1 VRSHF
6 TRGKTLGAGSVKK
19 ASAEDEAVFSFDL
32 PSEYAEAFLRAL
44 EPETR
49 VSVTPRTKVRVN
61 LKGNVLT
68 LRFKSQ
74 GISALMAAINSYLRL
89 INLLINT
96 FKYMDES
103 SVFENL

>member
-1 VRSHF
+1 MRSHF
-6 TRGKTLGAGSVKK
+6 TRRKTLGAGSVKK

-32 PSEYAEAFLRAL
+32 PSEYAESFLCAL

-61 LKGNVLT
+61 LKGSVLT

-74 GISALMAAINSYLRL
+74 GISALRAAINSYLRM
-89 INLLINT
+89 IMVIWNT
-96 FKYMDES
+96 FNEIGRS
-103 SVFENL
+103 

>member
-1 VRSHF
+1 MSM
-6 TRGKTLGAGSVKK
+6 KK

-32 PSEYAEAFLRAL
+32 PSEYAKSFLRAL

-61 LKGNVLT
+61 LKGTVLT
-68 LRFKSQ
+68 LRFKAQ
-74 GISALMAAINSYLRL
+74 GISALRAAINSYLRL

-96 FKYMDES
+96 FKSLDES
-103 SVFENL
+103 HIIDVS